1 MNTNNTILSF
11 RARSTDTTIPLGL
24 RVQVDNATIYETNH
38 VTDPIIINHEM
49 PDDDGKHVLTLELF
63 GKLPEHTK
71 IDDAGN
77 ILSDAM
83 LEFDSFVVADI
94 DVDQIMYTKSVYHH
108 DTNGTQPTQDAQF
121 YGVMGCNGIVAL
133 KFSTPVYLWLLENM

>member
-1 MNTNNTILSF
+1 MNTDNTTLSF

-38 VTDPIIINHEM
+38 VIDPIVINHEM

-94 DVDQIMYTKSVYHH
+94 DVDQMVYNKSVYHH
-108 DTNGTQPTQDAQF
+108 DTNGTQPTQDEQF
-121 YGVMGCNGIVAL
+121 YGAMGCNGTVTL
-133 KFSTPVYLWLLENM
+133 KFTTPIYLWLLENM

>member
-11 RARSTDTTIPLGL
+11 RARSTDTTIPLGM

-83 LEFDSFVVADI
+83 LEFDSFVIADI
-94 DVDQIMYTKSVYHH
+94 DVDQIIYPKSVYHH
-108 DTNGTQPTQDAQF
+108 DTNGTQASADYKF
-121 YGVMGCNGIVAL
+121 YGSIGCNGTVTL
-133 KFSTPVYLWLLENM
+133 KFTTPIYLWLLENM

>member
-1 MNTNNTILSF
+1 MNTDNTILSF

-24 RVQVDNATIYETNH
+24 RVQVNNATIYETKH

-108 DTNGTQPTQDAQF
+108 DTNGTQPTQYAQF
-121 YGVMGCNGIVAL
+121 YGAMGCNGIVAL

>member
-1 MNTNNTILSF
+1 MNTDNTLLSF
-11 RARSTDTTIPLGL
+11 RVRSTDTSIPLGL

-38 VTDPIIINHEM
+38 VIDPIIIKHEM
-49 PDDDGKHVLTLELF
+49 PDDNGKHLLTLELF

-77 ILSDAM
+77 ILSDSI

-94 DVDQIMYTKSVYHH
+94 DVDQIMFTKSVYHH

-121 YGVMGCNGIVAL
+121 YGAMGCNGIVSL
-133 KFSTPVYLWLLENM
+133 KFTTPVYLWLLENM